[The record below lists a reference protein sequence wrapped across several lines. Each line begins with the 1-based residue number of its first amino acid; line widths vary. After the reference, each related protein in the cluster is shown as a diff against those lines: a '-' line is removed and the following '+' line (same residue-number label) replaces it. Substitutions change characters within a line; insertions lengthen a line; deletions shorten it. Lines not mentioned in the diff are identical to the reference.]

1 MGDILALHVHDY
13 RVGLDTKDPDANIN
27 FVSHAHSDH
36 MSGIRKNA
44 EIICSQITKDLAE
57 VRSKRKINAV
67 GMPGCMSMLN
77 AGHMLGAKQLYIES
91 DQLGCS
97 IVYTGDYL
105 IQRSSVSEPIEIRN
119 VDVLLMDSTYPFA
132 NVVFDDREETITS
145 IERYIQYRSKM
156 GCVVFG
162 AYSAGKAQELISICN
177 GIGIDPVVDS
187 KIARVTEVYNTYG
200 YRLSFQES
208 DTGHLDFGSSAM
220 IVSLSSLDYMKADA
234 SNKGKQVFTAV
245 ATGFART
252 MRFNT
257 DVQFA
262 LSDHADFEQALDYI
276 SQATPKFIYTY
287 GQNASTMAKNLKAH
301 GYMAQ
306 VFDVKKS
313 AAGRQLMLANNAPPI
328 LE

>member
-1 MGDILALHVHDY
+1 MGDILALHVHGY

-27 FVSHAHSDH
+27 FVSHAHTDH

-44 EIICSQITKDLAE
+44 DIICSQITKELAE

-67 GMPGCMSMLN
+67 GMPECMSMLN
-77 AGHMLGAKQLYIES
+77 AGHMLGARQLYIES
-91 DQLGCS
+91 EGLGCS

-105 IQRSSVSEPIEIRN
+105 IQRSSTSEPIEIRN

-132 NVVFDDREETITS
+132 NIVFDDREETITS
-145 IERYIQYRSKM
+145 IERYIQYKSKI

-177 GIGIDPVVDS
+177 GIGIDPVVDG
-187 KIARVTEVYNTYG
+187 KIARVTEIYNAHG

-208 DTGHLDFGSSAM
+208 DANSSDFGSSAM
-220 IVSLSSLDYMKADA
+220 IVSLSSLDYMKAQA
-234 SNKGKQVFTAV
+234 SNRGKQVFTAV
-245 ATGFART
+245 ATGFAKT

-257 DVQFA
+257 DIQFA
-262 LSDHADFEQALDYI
+262 LSDHADLEQALDYI
-276 SQATPKFIYTY
+276 SQAAPKFIYTY
-287 GQNASTMAKNLKAH
+287 GQNAATMAKNLKAH
-301 GYMAQ
+301 GHRAQ
-306 VFDVKKS
+306 EFDVRSS
-313 AAGRQLMLANNAPPI
+313 AVGTHLMLANNAGPL